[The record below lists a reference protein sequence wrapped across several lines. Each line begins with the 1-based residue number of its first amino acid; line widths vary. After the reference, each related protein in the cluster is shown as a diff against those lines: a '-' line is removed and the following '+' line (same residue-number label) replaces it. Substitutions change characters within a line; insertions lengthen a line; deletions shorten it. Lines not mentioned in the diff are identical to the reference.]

1 MIRVL
6 IADDHQLIRAGFRQL
21 AAEDHV
27 IEVVGEAAEGGEL
40 LRRLERTR
48 TDVVI
53 LDIGMPG
60 PGFVPLIGEL
70 RKRFPRVAV
79 LVVSMHPE
87 GQLAV
92 QALRAG
98 AAGYVSKTQAPSEL
112 LAAVKKA
119 HAGGTYVSPAHAEP
133 QDQRGPGPL
142 RDRARARALGRAA
155 GCQPRLTRRPPH
167 FAQRPRVPA
176 DSGGSARGPN

>member
-21 AAEDHV
+21 AADDHL

-60 PGFVPLIGEL
+60 PGFVPLIREL
-70 RKRFPRVAV
+70 RKRFPRAAV
-79 LVVSMHPE
+79 LVVSMHAE

-98 AAGYVSKTQAPSEL
+98 AAGYVSKTQAPNEL

-119 HAGGTYVSPAHAEP
+119 HAGGTYVSPAHAE
-133 QDQRGPGPL
+133 RLAVEL
-142 RDRARARALGRAA
+142 RSGFAGRAQEA
-155 GCQPRLTRRPPH
+155 L
-167 FAQRPRVPA
+167 
-176 DSGGSARGPN
+176 SARECQVLCLLGTRKCHNVSVFSQ

>member
-1 MIRVL
+1 MIRVF

-40 LRRLERTR
+40 LRWLEQTR
-48 TDVVI
+48 ADVVI

-60 PGFVPLIGEL
+60 PGFVPLIREL

-79 LVVSMHPE
+79 LVVSMHAE

-98 AAGYVSKTQAPSEL
+98 AAGYGSQTPAPSEL
-112 LAAVKKA
+112 LAGREKA
-119 HAGGTYVSPAHAEP
+119 HARGNFVRPALAPPPGG
-133 QDQRGPGPL
+133 
-142 RDRARARALGRAA
+142 
-155 GCQPRLTRRPPH
+155 
-167 FAQRPRVPA
+167 
-176 DSGGSARGPN
+176 

>member
-1 MIRVL
+1 MIRVF

-27 IEVVGEAAEGGEL
+27 IEAVGEAAEGGEL
-40 LRRLERTR
+40 LRRLEQTR
-48 TDVVI
+48 ADVVI

-60 PGFVPLIGEL
+60 PGFVPLIREL

-79 LVVSMHPE
+79 LVLSMHPE
-87 GQLAV
+87 GQLAL

-112 LAAVKKA
+112 LAAVKKEI
-119 HAGGTYVSPAHAEP
+119 GRRRVGKEGRSRWPTYP
-133 QDQRGPGPL
+133 
-142 RDRARARALGRAA
+142 
-155 GCQPRLTRRPPH
+155 
-167 FAQRPRVPA
+167 
-176 DSGGSARGPN
+176 